1 MATQSSHPGSCPE
14 FVASNFNGP
23 NCCKKWM
30 AVELAIFNESPHNCE
45 TTVNQL
51 VLEPR
56 GLDMNRSSMQRV
68 TFLAELSVLMIS
80 FTAVAAAAP
89 TKVEGV
95 IVGRSGNE
103 IIVEFMQGA
112 ELAFLLDDSTQVSQ
126 TGGMFKARRTDKSMA
141 ALIPGL
147 KVKVEGEYSQDRKL
161 VATSV
166 KFGGGDLEKAQL
178 AEAGNRQ
185 HRKETEQHKAELEKQ
200 AAALKEQ
207 NEQLQLHE
215 EQLAVHK
222 AKIEAAAA
230 RFGDM
235 DDYYILDEVT
245 VYFANGK
252 VKVDAKYEPPLLEL
266 VTKAKD
272 IQGYVI
278 EVTGYAS
285 STGSTD
291 VNQKLSE
298 DRANNVTNILLQK
311 GNVPLTRILAPG
323 AMGESRQLNNDDKG
337 SEAQAENRRVV
348 VRVLQNKAIA
358 GI

>member
-1 MATQSSHPGSCPE
+1 MTPSISNK
-14 FVASNFNGP
+14 FAS
-23 NCCKKWM
+23 
-30 AVELAIFNESPHNCE
+30 
-45 TTVNQL
+45 L
-51 VLEPR
+51 V
-56 GLDMNRSSMQRV
+56 V
-68 TFLAELSVLMIS
+68 TFVMVALLRTPTLAES
-80 FTAVAAAAP
+80 
-89 TKVEGV
+89 TKVEGI
-95 IVGRSGNE
+95 IVGRSGSE
-103 IIVEFMQGA
+103 IIVEYMQET
-112 ELAFLLDDSTQVSQ
+112 ELAFLLDDGTKVSQ
-126 TGGMFKARRTDKSMA
+126 TGGLFKARRTDKSMA

-147 KVKVEGEYSQDRKL
+147 KVKVEGEYNQDRKL

-166 KFGGGDLEKAQL
+166 KFSGGDLQEAQL
-178 AEAGNRQ
+178 AEASSRQ

-200 AAALKEQ
+200 SAALKVQ

-215 EQLAVHK
+215 EELAAHK
-222 AKIEAAAA
+222 ARVEAAAA

-235 DDYYILDEVT
+235 DDYYILDQVT

-252 VKVDAKYEPPLLEL
+252 VKVDPKYETSLLEL
-266 VTKAKD
+266 AKKAKD
-272 IQGYVI
+272 VQGYVI

-285 STGSTD
+285 STGNTE

-323 AMGESRQLNNDDKG
+323 AMGESRQVNNDKSVEG
-337 SEAQAENRRVV
+337 QSENRRVV